1 MKAGTY
7 KVKAKGHGSS
17 FMPMEVTL
25 SDDAIQRIQVD
36 ASGETSGIADEVFKR
51 LPAKIVKGQTLN
63 VDTVAGA
70 TISSRGVVDGVAEA
84 ITLAGGDAAEWKQRA
99 KPETAT

>member
-51 LPAKIVKGQTLN
+51 LPAKIVPKRLPWP
-63 VDTVAGA
+63 VAMPMSG
-70 TISSRGVVDGVAEA
+70 SNGPSQ
-84 ITLAGGDAAEWKQRA
+84 KQRLRLLRLRNI
-99 KPETAT
+99 KPTWW

>member
-25 SDDAIQRIQVD
+25 SDDAIQRIRVD

-63 VDTVAGA
+63 VDTVAG
-70 TISSRGVVDGVAEA
+70 
-84 ITLAGGDAAEWKQRA
+84 GDDLLTWGR
-99 KPETAT
+99 